1 MQHASRF
8 PINAG
13 VFSRIYRW
21 PDKTVAIAYHTPSRS
36 ASTLEGDSAEVWWRL
51 FQSHGATDTAL
62 DYMLANGEFGADAR
76 GEAIATLQAFGQ
88 SLEASNLIEG
98 PRNHGPTGSPTLG
111 VADLASP
118 ERDIQQAIGQ
128 MMGDHRVCYSLTLET
143 TYRCN
148 ERCVH
153 CYLPDETHL
162 KELTLDQIDR
172 LFGQFDA
179 LGGFSLSLTGGEVGI
194 RKDFEDILDLARKY
208 GFLTSILSNLT
219 RFSDAML
226 ARIIEHRPK
235 SVSCSI
241 YSAYPALHDAVTRLE
256 GSFHR
261 SLRAIQSLREGGVT
275 VAIKTPLMKHTVSG
289 WREVEDLAERL
300 GCGFQMDLSITA
312 KNDGGLAPLGQ
323 RVEDLATLQDVF
335 SSPLYRITI
344 MDEPVG
350 SARSG
355 PDLTANLCGA
365 GAAGLVVSPDGT
377 VRPCIGMTEA
387 LGQFPADSLSE
398 IWQDAPF
405 FKRWAALTL
414 ADVPCGQCANF
425 RTCSRCPGAW
435 YAEHGSYTQPT
446 DYNCF
451 LAHAWSGA
459 SWHRSS
465 S

>member
-51 FQSHGATDTAL
+51 FQSRGATDTAL

-76 GEAIATLQAFGQ
+76 GEAIATLLAFGQ

-194 RKDFEDILDLARKY
+194 RKDFEEILDLARKY

-261 SLRAIQSLREGGVT
+261 SLRAIQTLREGGVT

-323 RVEDLATLQDVF
+323 RVEDFATLQAVF

-344 MDEPVG
+344 MDEPLG
-350 SARSG
+350 AARSG
-355 PDLTANLCGA
+355 PDLTTNLCGA

-387 LGQFPADSLSE
+387 LGQFPANSLSE

-405 FKRWAALTL
+405 FKRWASLTL

-435 YAEHGSYTQPT
+435 HAEHGSYTQPT

-451 LAHAWSGA
+451 LARAWSGA
-459 SWHRSS
+459 SRQGSYS
-465 S
+465 

>member
-1 MQHASRF
+1 MQQALRL
-8 PINAG
+8 PINSG

-21 PDKTVAIAYHTPSRS
+21 PDKTVSIAYHTPSRS

-51 FQSHGATDTAL
+51 FQSRGATDSAL
-62 DYMLANGEFGADAR
+62 DYMLAHGEFGADAR
-76 GEAIATLQAFGQ
+76 GEAIATLAAFGQ

-98 PRNHGPTGSPTLG
+98 PRNQGPTCSPTVG

-118 ERDIQQAIGQ
+118 QRNIEQAIGQ
-128 MMGDHRVCYSLTLET
+128 MRGDHRVCYSLTLET

-162 KELTLDQIDR
+162 NELTLDQIDR
-172 LFGQFDA
+172 LFGEFDA
-179 LGGFSLSLTGGEVGI
+179 LGGFSLGLTGGEVGV
-194 RKDFEDILDLARKY
+194 RKDFADILDLARQY
-208 GFLTSILSNLT
+208 GFLTGILSNLT

-235 SVSCSI
+235 SVSCSL
-241 YSAYPALHDAVTRLE
+241 YSADPALHDGVTRLE

-261 SLRAIQSLREGGVT
+261 SLRAIEILREGGVT
-275 VAIKTPLMKHTVSG
+275 VAIKTPLMKHTAPG
-289 WREVEDLAERL
+289 WRAVEALAERL

-312 KNDGGLAPLGQ
+312 KNDGGHAPLGQ
-323 RVEDLATLQDVF
+323 RVQDLATLQVVF

-344 MDEPVG
+344 MNEPLGV
-350 SARSG
+350 AQG
-355 PDLTANLCGA
+355 PDLSANLCGA

-377 VRPCIGMTEA
+377 VRPCIGMTEV
-387 LGQFPADSLSE
+387 LGHFPEDSLSG
-398 IWQDAPF
+398 IWQGAPF

-435 YAEHGSYTQPT
+435 HAEHRSYTQPT
-446 DYNCF
+446 EYNCF

-459 SWHRSS
+459 SRQGSLS
-465 S
+465 